1 MSKRIRRRVVVNG
14 QQVWVTAS
22 TEQEYAEHVALL
34 LTGGS
39 NQASVKKGHDFKV
52 YAEKWFEVFSKPN
65 VEKVTAITYERQLN
79 NHLIPSFSGMTLE
92 EITTADVQAMFNGI
106 VGAKE
111 TKLKAKMVLNMI
123 FTQALEDN
131 IIQRNPLASK
141 NIRISGRGAVETEPY
156 TVDQMKYIA
165 SHLMD
170 VRNPM
175 DCLFLGLQ
183 AFHPFRLEEVL
194 GLMFKD
200 YFGTEIYVQRAVTHP
215 DRNAPQIKETKT
227 ESSKRKIALIPAVAS
242 MIPKGNPNEFILGG
256 ESPMTY
262 QRVKRMLTRIK
273 KDIGF
278 DENLSPRRFRT
289 TVLTDIY
296 EVTKDIK
303 QAQAAAGHTTAAM
316 TLKHYVKGRTQLK
329 NTAEPISALYGIEN
343 NTM

>member
-1 MSKRIRRRVVVNG
+1 
-14 QQVWVTAS
+14 
-22 TEQEYAEHVALL
+22 
-34 LTGGS
+34 
-39 NQASVKKGHDFKV
+39 
-52 YAEKWFEVFSKPN
+52 
-65 VEKVTAITYERQLN
+65 
-79 NHLIPSFSGMTLE
+79 
-92 EITTADVQAMFNGI
+92 
-106 VGAKE
+106 
-111 TKLKAKMVLNMI
+111 
-123 FTQALEDN
+123 
-131 IIQRNPLASK
+131 
-141 NIRISGRGAVETEPY
+141 
-156 TVDQMKYIA
+156 
-165 SHLMD
+165 
-170 VRNPM
+170 
-175 DCLFLGLQ
+175 
-183 AFHPFRLEEVL
+183 
-194 GLMFKD
+194 MFKD

-227 ESSKRKIALIPAVAS
+227 ESSKRKIVLIPAVAS

-262 QRVKRMLTRIK
+262 QQAKRMLTRIK

-343 NTM
+343 TPV